1 MWSELRCVP
10 RTLKHL
16 VSDILVAD
24 VRSIRERDA
33 RDLNLSADTRGVPIH
48 LQVCLEEID
57 SAVLQCNIAYSLD
70 STVAGVALWNWDILW
85 TVAQHMNPV
94 HAISDAP

>member
-1 MWSELRCVP
+1 MWSELHCGP

-16 VSDILVAD
+16 ISDILVAD
-24 VRSIRERDA
+24 VRSICERDA
-33 RDLNLSADTRGVPIH
+33 RDLKLSADIRGVPIH

-57 SAVLQCNIAYSLD
+57 SAVLQCNVAYSLD

-85 TVAQHMNPV
+85 TVAQHMNPIQ
-94 HAISDAP
+94 AISDAP